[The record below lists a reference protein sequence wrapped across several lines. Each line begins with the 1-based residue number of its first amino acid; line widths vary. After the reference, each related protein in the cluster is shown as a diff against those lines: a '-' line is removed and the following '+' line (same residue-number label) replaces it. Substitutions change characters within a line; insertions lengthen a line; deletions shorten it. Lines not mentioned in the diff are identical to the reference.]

1 MAGTKEGSLK
11 SKKKIIELYGED
23 FYKKIGQK
31 GGSNGKTGGFSKDR
45 ELARRAGRIGG
56 LKSKRSEVA
65 NKYEMNGEILTA
77 KEWAKKLNVHIA
89 TVYSYAKKGKLK
101 TIDGASK
108 KINVVA
114 SETIHAIKLRSA

>member
-1 MAGTKEGSLK
+1 MAGNKADAIKTKQR
-11 SKKKIIELYGED
+11 IIELYGED

-31 GGSNGKTGGFSKDR
+31 GGTNGKTGGFAHNR

-89 TVYSYAKKGKLK
+89 TVYSYAKKGKMK
-101 TIDGASK
+101 TIGKASK

-114 SETIHAIKLRSA
+114 SETIHAIELRSA